1 MKLLSISR
9 NYFPEIGGIQ
19 IVAKEINKC
28 FDSIALTYNYTNEK
42 IYKVDN
48 IEGTIVYRVPIFFE
62 KGSVRISLN
71 YRKALD
77 KLSKD
82 VDMILYHFASG
93 QPELDIFING
103 KIQNKPNICFYHM
116 DIAGRGTFGNLY
128 NHIIV
133 KTFLKN
139 MDKIIVTSPNIIKTS
154 PVLRDF
160 KDKIEVVPLFVDTNH
175 FYPRKDNVR
184 NKFINNDEKLILYVG
199 RFGRYKG
206 LEYLIESLRF
216 LPENYKLLL
225 VGKGKKEKELKDLVK
240 KYNFNNRVIFLNHV
254 KYQDLP
260 FYYSAADVFV
270 LPSIDRGEAFGLVAL
285 EAMACGIPV
294 ITTELGTG
302 TTYHNINGETGIHV
316 PPKNSKEI
324 ANAVNT
330 IVSQDWKN
338 KKNDIIIN
346 RAKDFDI
353 KVFQRKIKKI
363 LEV

>member
-1 MKLLSISR
+1 MS
-9 NYFPEIGGIQ
+9 
-19 IVAKEINKC
+19 
-28 FDSIALTYNYTNEK
+28 
-42 IYKVDN
+42 
-48 IEGTIVYRVPIFFE
+48 
-62 KGSVRISLN
+62 
-71 YRKALD
+71 
-77 KLSKD
+77 
-82 VDMILYHFASG
+82 
-93 QPELDIFING
+93 
-103 KIQNKPNICFYHM
+103 
-116 DIAGRGTFGNLY
+116 NLY
-128 NHIIV
+128 NSYV
-133 KTFLKN
+133 KKFFFPYF
-139 MDKIIVTSPNIIKTS
+139 DKIIVTSPNIIKTS

-160 KDKIEVVPLFVDTNH
+160 KDKIEVVPLFVDTSH

-184 NKFINNDEKLILYVG
+184 YKFVDNDEKLILYVG

-225 VGKGKKEKELKDLVK
+225 IGKGKKEKELKDLVK
-240 KYNFNNRVIFLNHV
+240 KHNFNNRVIFLNHV

-338 KKNDIIIN
+338 KKSDIIIN

-353 KVFQRKIKKI
+353 KVFQKKIKKI